1 MCRGFAVKFFSN
13 LYVPKQY
20 IDKELIGEVAKKLRQ
35 IREEKG
41 LSQDIV
47 DMDIDTNASRIERGK
62 SNITI
67 STLSKLCHYYG
78 ITLEDFF
85 KGIETH

>member
-1 MCRGFAVKFFSN
+1 M
-13 LYVPKQY
+13 PKQY
-20 IDKELIGEVAKKLRQ
+20 IDEKLVAEVAKKLRR

-62 SNITI
+62 ANITI
-67 STLSKLCHYYG
+67 STLSKLCKYYSVS
-78 ITLEDFF
+78 LEEFF
-85 KGIETH
+85 RGLDTK

>member
-1 MCRGFAVKFFSN
+1 MKLSPILCM
-13 LYVPKQY
+13 PKQY
-20 IDKELIGEVAKKLRQ
+20 IDKELVAEIAKKLRR

-62 SNITI
+62 ANITI
-67 STLSKLCHYYG
+67 STLSKLCKYYG
-78 ITLEDFF
+78 ISLEEFF
-85 KGIETH
+85 RGLDTK